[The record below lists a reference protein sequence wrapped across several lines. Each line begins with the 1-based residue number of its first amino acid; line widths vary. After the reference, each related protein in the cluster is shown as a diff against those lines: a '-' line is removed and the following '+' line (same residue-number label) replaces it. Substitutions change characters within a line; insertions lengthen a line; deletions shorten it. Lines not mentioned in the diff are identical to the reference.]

1 MTRVVRLRTRVRVP
15 GGASYAAGEAAAFD
29 DAASL
34 IADGAAEAVAIE
46 VTPAP
51 VETVAPT
58 GPPRDKMVRR
68 PDVRRKDGGMGMRTW

>member
-1 MTRVVRLRTRVRVP
+1 MTRVVRLRERVRVP

-29 DAASL
+29 EEVAASL
-34 IADGAAEAVAIE
+34 IAEGAAEAVETWPEPIE
-46 VTPAP
+46 TAAP
-51 VETVAPT
+51 S